1 MTFFEN
7 GEAPISSGVLP
18 NSYPERGRNRFF
30 ERDFPFKD
38 TLADSVKLNLTG
50 TLPPYK
56 PLTSPRRN
64 Q

>member
-1 MTFFEN
+1 MSFFEN
-7 GEAPISSGVLP
+7 GESPISSGVLP

-38 TLADSVKLNLTG
+38 TLVDSIRLNLSG
-50 TLPPYK
+50 TPTPYR
-56 PLTSPRRN
+56 PLTNPRRN